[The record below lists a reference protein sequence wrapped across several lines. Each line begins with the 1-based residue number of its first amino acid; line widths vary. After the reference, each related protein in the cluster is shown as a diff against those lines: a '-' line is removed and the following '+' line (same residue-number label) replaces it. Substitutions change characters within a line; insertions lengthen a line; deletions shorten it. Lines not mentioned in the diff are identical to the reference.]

1 MKIILTTSEVV
12 EILLR
17 HFPGQNLSA
26 TDIEIES
33 PVFETKPCETKP
45 CETKVCEMAAWARA
59 RARADNYG
67 SERISCIKWLRD
79 EIPGLSLSDAK
90 TAIEISH
97 QRVVGFFSRNGTL
110 TGIFSI
116 TR

>member
-12 EILLR
+12 EIILR

-33 PVFETKPCETKP
+33 PVFETKPCETK
-45 CETKVCEMAAWARA
+45 VCEMAAWARA
-59 RARADNYG
+59 RALADNDF
-67 SERISCIKWLRD
+67 SKRVSCIYRLRN

-110 TGIFSI
+110 TGISDAF
-116 TR
+116 RR

>member
-1 MKIILTTSEVV
+1 MKIILTVSEVV
-12 EILLR
+12 KIILQ

-59 RARADNYG
+59 RALVDNYP
-67 SERISCIKWLRD
+67 SERVSCIKQLRD
-79 EIPGLSLSDAK
+79 EIPGMSLSDAK

-97 QRVVGFFSRNGTL
+97 QKVVRFFSRNGTL
-110 TGIFSI
+110 IGIFSI

>member
-33 PVFETKPCETKP
+33 PIFETKP

-59 RARADNYG
+59 RARADQNR
-67 SERISCIKWLRD
+67 SEWISCVRSLHR
-79 EIPGLSLSDAK
+79 EIPGLSLADAK

-110 TGIFSI
+110 TGIYSI